1 MMATW
6 LKEFSPFVSLLH
18 LIHKPAASCGRLFLS
33 PHRLPSVE
41 TRNNHALIEPVLRDT
56 FRPSSFDTSWNLE
69 GWGESHRNE
78 AISTLSHITRGS
90 IMRLP
95 SSSPRR
101 DFLKNTALAGASL
114 VTPWHQALPK
124 FNPVSAAEA
133 NAAPSITGMEPVVM
147 KWVKTLEST
156 PRDRLVEEVAH
167 AIKKGK
173 VSYREILCALFLS
186 AVKHV
191 QPRPS
196 VGFKFHAVLVVH
208 SAHLA
213 SINSPAQDRWLPIL
227 WAIDQFKS
235 AQARDVREGN
245 WTMSA
250 VREAGVPSADQTPK
264 EFEAAMIAWDEA
276 RADTAAA
283 GIARHLTK
291 NTALELFAK
300 FAARDYR
307 SIGHKVIYVAN
318 AFRTLEVIGW
328 QYAEPIL
335 RSLAY
340 ALLNHVGESNP
351 AKSNHTVDEPWKQNA
366 TLADE
371 LPHNWMEGETAD
383 ETTCQIVTGFRE
395 WKPLDAGKQIAEL
408 LNGPVSLQSVV
419 DGLYLTGSELMMRQ
433 PGIISLHSLTTT
445 NAIQYLV
452 NTVQDESLRRRL
464 ILQNASFLPF
474 FLQSMRGRGPVNE
487 KMTPFD
493 NDALP
498 ETLMTASEIFESLG
512 NNPDVAYSNTR
523 RLLKDDPSQFEN
535 YIREARR
542 LIFLKGTDSHDYKYS
557 SAIMEDIQRL
567 SPRWQ
572 PDFAAACIYKLR
584 SPKQPTTTL
593 VKRIQTALA

>member
-1 MMATW
+1 M
-6 LKEFSPFVSLLH
+6 
-18 LIHKPAASCGRLFLS
+18 
-33 PHRLPSVE
+33 
-41 TRNNHALIEPVLRDT
+41 
-56 FRPSSFDTSWNLE
+56 RP
-69 GWGESHRNE
+69 
-78 AISTLSHITRGS
+78 
-90 IMRLP
+90 P

-101 DFLKNTALAGASL
+101 DFLKKTALAGASL

-124 FNPVSAAEA
+124 FSPVSASEA
-133 NAAPSITGMEPVVM
+133 NASPSIDRIEPIIL
-147 KWVKTLEST
+147 KWVKALEST
-156 PRDRLVEEVAH
+156 PRDRLVEEVAY
-167 AIKKGK
+167 AIKNGK

-245 WTMSA
+245 WTMAA
-250 VREAGVPSADQTPK
+250 VEESRVPSAVKAAK
-264 EFEAAMIAWDEA
+264 EFEAAMITWDET
-276 RADTAAA
+276 RADTASA

-291 NTALELFAK
+291 NMAFELFAR

-307 SIGHKVIYVAN
+307 SIGHKAIYVAN
-318 AFRTLEVIGW
+318 AFRTLDVIGW

-351 AKSNHTVDEPWKQNA
+351 AKSNHNVDEPWKQNFD
-366 TLADE
+366 LAKR
-371 LPHNWMEGETAD
+371 LPQDWIQGETA
-383 ETTCQIVTGFRE
+383 EGTTSQIVTGFRR
-395 WKPLDAGKQIAEL
+395 WKPLEAGKEIAEL
-408 LNGPVSLQSVV
+408 LNGQVSLQSVV
-419 DGLYLTGSELMMRQ
+419 DGIYLAGSELMMRQ

-445 NAIQYLV
+445 NAIQYLA
-452 NTVQDESLRRRL
+452 NTVQDDSLRRRL

-474 FLQSMRGRGPVNE
+474 FLQSMRDRGPVNE
-487 KMTPFD
+487 KVTPFED
-493 NDALP
+493 EALP
-498 ETLMTASEIFESLG
+498 ETLMSASQIFESLG
-512 NNPDVAYSNTR
+512 INPDVAYLNTR
-523 RLLKDDPSQFEN
+523 ALLKDDPSQFTN
-535 YIREARR
+535 YISEARR

-584 SPKQPTTTL
+584 SPQQPTTTL
-593 VKRIQTALA
+593 VTRIQAALA

>member
-1 MMATW
+1 M
-6 LKEFSPFVSLLH
+6 
-18 LIHKPAASCGRLFLS
+18 
-33 PHRLPSVE
+33 
-41 TRNNHALIEPVLRDT
+41 
-56 FRPSSFDTSWNLE
+56 RP
-69 GWGESHRNE
+69 
-78 AISTLSHITRGS
+78 
-90 IMRLP
+90 P

-101 DFLKNTALAGASL
+101 DFLKKTALAGASL
-114 VTPWHQALPK
+114 VTPWHQALPN
-124 FNPVSAAEA
+124 FNPVSASEA
-133 NAAPSITGMEPVVM
+133 NVSPSITGIEPIIL

-167 AIKKGK
+167 AIKNGK
-173 VSYREILCALFLS
+173 VSYRELLCALFLS

-245 WTMSA
+245 WTMAA
-250 VREAGVPSADQTPK
+250 VEESRVPSPDQAAK
-264 EFEAAMIAWDEA
+264 EFEAAMIAWDET
-276 RADTAAA
+276 RADTASA
-283 GIARHLTK
+283 GVARHLTK
-291 NTALELFAK
+291 NMAFELFAR

-307 SIGHKVIYVAN
+307 SIGHKAIYVAN
-318 AFRTLEVIGW
+318 AFRTLDVIGW

-351 AKSNHTVDEPWKQNA
+351 AKSNHNVDEPWKQNFN
-366 TLADE
+366 LAKR
-371 LPHNWMEGETAD
+371 LPQDWIQGETA
-383 ETTCQIVTGFRE
+383 EGTTSQIVTGFRG
-395 WKPLDAGKQIAEL
+395 WKPLEAGKEIAEL
-408 LNGPVSLQSVV
+408 LNGQVSLQSVV
-419 DGLYLTGSELMMRQ
+419 DGIYLAGSELMMRQ

-445 NAIQYLV
+445 NAIQYLA
-452 NTVQDESLRRRL
+452 NTVQDDSLRRRL

-474 FLQSMRGRGPVNE
+474 FLQSMRDRGPVKE
-487 KMTPFD
+487 KVTPFED
-493 NDALP
+493 EALP
-498 ETLMTASEIFESLG
+498 ETLMSASQIFESLG
-512 NNPDVAYSNTR
+512 INPDVAYLNTR
-523 RLLKDDPSQFEN
+523 ALLKDDPSQFTN
-535 YIREARR
+535 YISEARR

-557 SAIMEDIQRL
+557 SAIIEDIQRL

-584 SPKQPTTTL
+584 SPQQPTTTL
-593 VKRIQTALA
+593 VTRIQAALA